1 MAQISLDT
9 REGMGTSQEY
19 WKESFVNALEAA
31 LALDDVPR
39 AEQLL
44 GLTDRLLPGRR
55 TQFLQAQSFRFRAR
69 LAALSNDTDA
79 ERLFKHAAG
88 LFRELAM
95 PFYLA
100 VTELEHAEWLAAQ
113 GRGDEAEPLLTEAR
127 EIFERL
133 DAAPLMERAQGV
145 LHLARV
151 LA

>member
-31 LALDDVPR
+31 LALDDLGR
-39 AEQLL
+39 AQQLL
-44 GLTDRLLPGRR
+44 GLIDELLPVRR

-69 LAALSNDTDA
+69 LTALSNDADA

-88 LFRELAM
+88 LFRELAI

-100 VTELEHAEWLAAQ
+100 VTELEHAEWFAAQ
-113 GRGDEAEPLLTEAR
+113 GRGDQAEPLLTEAR

-133 DAAPLMERAQGV
+133 DAEPLMERARSL
-145 LHLARV
+145 LHLAGIP
-151 LA
+151 A